1 MNEAE
6 RALINE
12 CRRRVQELKDDP
24 DVTTVDG
31 RNYRAQRVTR
41 ALENREH
48 SGELTAAYVKKTIR
62 TKGRTGR
69 SAGWDAMV
77 RGGRLDASFE
87 DMTLNHPDPLVR
99 GWFND
104 EDRAIAA
111 RALEG
116 VG

>member
-1 MNEAE
+1 MPPAG
-6 RALINE
+6 AGA
-12 CRRRVQELKDDP
+12 Q
-24 DVTTVDG
+24 G
-31 RNYRAQRVTR
+31 RPGCHDRGRSQLPGQRVTR

>member
-62 TKGRTGR
+62 RKGRTGR

-87 DMTLNHPDPLVR
+87 YMTLNDPDPLVR

-111 RALEG
+111 RALKG
-116 VG
+116 VR

>member
-1 MNEAE
+1 
-6 RALINE
+6 
-12 CRRRVQELKDDP
+12 
-24 DVTTVDG
+24 
-31 RNYRAQRVTR
+31 
-41 ALENREH
+41 
-48 SGELTAAYVKKTIR
+48 
-62 TKGRTGR
+62 
-69 SAGWDAMV
+69 MV